1 MNKDQ
6 NRLRDCF
13 PQLCTRER
21 ALSVES
27 YISWYRYGDLELN
40 ANYQRDY
47 VWTQKEQD
55 AFLVTLV
62 SYFPVG
68 IIAISDD
75 HQFKETKWIE
85 VIDGKQRLTTIIK
98 FYENEIGLPLPDGS
112 RLFWRDMTL
121 SEQRKFRSIP
131 LPALDL
137 QGSTEKQRLEF
148 FYRLN
153 FAGVPQSEEHKKLI
167 MEMMK

>member
-1 MNKDQ
+1 MNYT
-6 NRLRDCF
+6 NRLREYF
-13 PQLCTRER
+13 PPLCTRER
-21 ALSVES
+21 ALSIDS
-27 YISWYRYGDLELN
+27 YLCWHRYGDLELN
-40 ANYQRDY
+40 ASYQRNY

-55 AFLVTLV
+55 DFLVTLV
-62 SYFPVG
+62 RHFPVG

-75 HQFKETKWIE
+75 HHFKETKWCE

-98 FYENEIGLPLPDGS
+98 FVDGEIGLPLPGGS
-112 RLFWRDMTL
+112 RLFWNDMNIA
-121 SEQRKFRSIP
+121 EQRKFRGIP

-137 QGSTEKQRLEF
+137 QGSTKKERLEF